1 MPEYRICISLSVF
14 VLFSAISSCSNNAV
28 SVLSAEDRALQDSIL
43 TELSIVD
50 HSSFQSA
57 FGQLSN
63 YAYQRYVRTEQ
74 YDEEDFLIALDE
86 YRIRIEGPD
95 GERTTTVERT
105 DSAGAFD
112 FGFFNRFVSE
122 NVESVDPVDL
132 VPYVL
137 PDELGYTNPRNTD
150 RYSFRILPDTLM
162 WDRLARVIEVR
173 ARRDMADGLNIR
185 VIRQFIDRD
194 TNLLVGVYLERI
206 DLGLLFREES
216 NFYVD
221 LKRIDDG
228 AFLPNNTRFESTIK
242 MPFRGTYKIRTVSTY
257 SNYQ

>member
-1 MPEYRICISLSVF
+1 MSEYRIRIIPSFFVVLLTLAGCGNKSVSDLSE
-14 VLFSAISSCSNNAV
+14 
-28 SVLSAEDRALQDSIL
+28 EDKAHQDSVHTVL
-43 TELSIVD
+43 NNVNRSNFEN
-50 HSSFQSA
+50 A
-57 FGQLSN
+57 FDRLSN

-74 YDEEDFLIALDE
+74 YDEQDFLIAYDE
-86 YRIRIEGPD
+86 VRIQVDGPVD
-95 GERTTTVERT
+95 ERTTTVERT

-137 PDELGYTNPRNTD
+137 PDELGYTNPRNSG

-173 ARRDMADGLNIR
+173 AKRDLADGLNIR
-185 VIRQFIDRD
+185 VVRQFVDRA
-194 TNLLVGVYLERI
+194 TNSLVGVYLERI

-221 LKRIDDG
+221 LRRADDG
-228 AFLPNNTRFESTIK
+228 EFVPNNTRFESTIK

-257 SNYQ
+257 SDYR

>member
-1 MPEYRICISLSVF
+1 MLESQKRVYLYPFFLLLTLAGCGNREVSGLSD
-14 VLFSAISSCSNNAV
+14 
-28 SVLSAEDRALQDSIL
+28 EDRAHQDSVLAVLDAIDR
-43 TELSIVD
+43 TDFEN
-50 HSSFQSA
+50 A
-57 FGQLSN
+57 FDRLSN

-74 YDEEDFLIALDE
+74 YDEEDFLIAYDE
-86 YRIRIEGPD
+86 YRIQIEGHAND
-95 GERTTTVERT
+95 RISTVERT

-173 ARRDMADGLNIR
+173 AKPDLADGLNIR
-185 VIRQFIDRD
+185 VVRHFIDRS
-194 TNLLVGVYLERI
+194 TNVLVGIYLERI

-216 NFYVD
+216 AFYVD
-221 LKRIDDG
+221 LRRTDDG
-228 AFLPNNTRFESTIK
+228 EFVPNNTRFESTIK

-257 SNYQ
+257 TDYR